1 MRVNYRRRPP
11 RAWGPWPF
19 RAMFPPVTD
28 PIPRP
33 PSLYRRMG
41 IAAAIVAGGVLLS
54 RVLGLVRQIV
64 FAWLLGAGATGDE
77 YFVAFLIPDLL
88 NYLLAGAYM
97 AITLIPILTRRFA
110 AGDEEDAWRAFWA
123 VARPLGIGITA
134 LVVVA
139 MPLVEPV
146 LEAIEPGF
154 TAEQVANAARLTR
167 IVLPAQIFFI
177 LGQLLTAVQFA
188 REKFVIPT
196 LGPLVYNVGIIVGGL
211 IGALGREDPSADGF
225 AWGALGGALVGIFL
239 LQAWGAWREGLRP
252 PSGSI
257 RRHPAVRRY
266 FALAIPLM
274 LGQSLVVLDEQLGRT
289 FGSLVEDGG
298 VSWLSFGR
306 QTMLVPVG
314 VIAQAAGVA
323 TYPFL
328 ARLVAEGK
336 HKEMARAV
344 ARALRYLM
352 VFSLTA
358 AAGLI
363 ALSIPVVRV
372 LYERGSW
379 DALDTVATAGT
390 VVFFALGIPMWG
402 IQQILAR
409 GFYAREEMWAPVVI
423 GTLATAAAVP
433 IYWGLHEAMGVDGLA
448 LASTVAITM
457 YTAALAVVFYRRTGW
472 QHARPVAATTLRNL
486 PIAAAAG
493 LAAWG
498 VAEWLMGL
506 FDVQGLI
513 SSLAAGT
520 AGGAVLLAIA
530 LLPPQ
535 VRRSVTS

>member
-1 MRVNYRRRPP
+1 
-11 RAWGPWPF
+11 
-19 RAMFPPVTD
+19 
-28 PIPRP
+28 
-33 PSLYRRMG
+33 MG

-54 RVLGLVRQIV
+54 RVLGLVRQVV

-110 AGDEEDAWRAFWA
+110 SGDEEDAWRAFWA
-123 VARPLGIGITA
+123 IARPLAIGISA
-134 LVVVA
+134 LVVIA

-146 LEAIEPGF
+146 LRAIEPGF
-154 TAEQVANAARLTR
+154 TEEQIANAARLTR
-167 IVLPAQIFFI
+167 IVLPAQVFFI

-188 REKFVIPT
+188 KEKFVVPT
-196 LGPLVYNVGIIVGGL
+196 LGPLVYNLGIIAGGL
-211 IGALGREDPSADGF
+211 LGALGRDDPSADGF
-225 AWGALGGALVGIFL
+225 AWGALAGAFVGIFL
-239 LQAWGAWREGLRP
+239 LQAWGARREGLRLP
-252 PSGSI
+252 VGSI

-289 FGSLVEDGG
+289 FGSLIEDGG
-298 VSWLSFGR
+298 VSWLTFGR

-336 HKEMARAV
+336 HREMARAV

-358 AAGLI
+358 AAGLM
-363 ALSIPVVRV
+363 ALSIPIIRV
-372 LYERGSW
+372 LYERGSF
-379 DALDTVATAGT
+379 DAADTVATAGT

-423 GTLATAAAVP
+423 GTAATAAAVP
-433 IYWGLHEAMGVDGLA
+433 IYWGLYEAMGVDGLA
-448 LASTVAITM
+448 LASTAAITL
-457 YTAALAVVFYRRTGW
+457 YTAALAAVFYRRTGW
-472 QHARPVAATTLRNL
+472 EHAGPVVRTTLRNL
-486 PIAAAAG
+486 PIAAVAG
-493 LAAWG
+493 LGAWG
-498 VAEWLMGL
+498 ISEWLMGL
-506 FDVQGLI
+506 FDVQGLA
-513 SSLAAGT
+513 SGLVAGA

-530 LLPPQ
+530 FLPPQ
-535 VRRSVTS
+535 VRRSVTA